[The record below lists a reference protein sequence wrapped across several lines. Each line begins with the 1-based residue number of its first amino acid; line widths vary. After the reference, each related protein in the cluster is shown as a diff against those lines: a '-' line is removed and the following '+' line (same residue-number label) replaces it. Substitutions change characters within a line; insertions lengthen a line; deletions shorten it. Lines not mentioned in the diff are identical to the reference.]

1 VTTGFANGSWVLLQN
16 THLGLK
22 YLLELEGVIAKVEE
36 VDAEFRVWITA
47 EPHPKFPIGLLQMSI
62 KFTNEA
68 PVGMKAGMKRSYA
81 WINQD
86 MIDSVPRPGE
96 MRIWGLGFRVW
107 GLEPGYD

>member
-1 VTTGFANGSWVLLQN
+1 
-16 THLGLK
+16 
-22 YLLELEGVIAKVEE
+22 VEE

-68 PVGMKAGMKRSYA
+68 PVGMKAGMKRAYA

-96 MRIWGLGFRVW
+96 TLNPKLVGMKAGMKRV
-107 GLEPGYD
+107 